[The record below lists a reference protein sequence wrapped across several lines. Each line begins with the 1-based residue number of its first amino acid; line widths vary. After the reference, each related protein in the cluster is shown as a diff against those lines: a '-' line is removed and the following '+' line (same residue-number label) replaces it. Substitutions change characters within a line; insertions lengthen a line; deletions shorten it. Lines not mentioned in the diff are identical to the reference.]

1 MVIQPR
7 GVGGEKDLFNLLQAL
22 VNRTTY
28 GNYRVGTTTTRVRA
42 DAHSFWIKDQ
52 AYTVAAADPVAD
64 FDNSFTN
71 LGAGECCRVRLEID
85 TAGAI
90 TGKQGAIASAI
101 ALAPI
106 PRRSANKTTVAIIE
120 IAVAAG
126 FTFGTTAYNA
136 AGVTFRQG
144 DPDLGDGTGLPPH
157 DRGISAEVLTGA

>member
-1 MVIQPR
+1 MVIHPR
-7 GVGGEKDLFNLLQAL
+7 GVGNEKDLYNLLQAL
-22 VNRTTY
+22 VNRSAY

-42 DAHSFWIKDQ
+42 DAHGFWIGAQ

-64 FDNSFTN
+64 FDGAFTN

-85 TAGAI
+85 AAGAI
-90 TGKQGAIASAI
+90 TGKQGAITTAI
-101 ALAPI
+101 ATAPV
-106 PRRSANKTTVAIIE
+106 PRRSASKATVAIIE

-144 DPDLGDGTGLPPH
+144 DPDLGDGIGLPPH
-157 DRGISAEVLTGA
+157 DRGISQEALTGA